1 MRQLHTFKPVY
12 DSASRI
18 LILGSFPS
26 ERSRREGF
34 YYGHPSN
41 RFWTVMSAVSG
52 RQKPET
58 AEEKKCMLQE
68 EKIALWDVIESCEIT
83 GSSDSSIKNVIV
95 NDIGS
100 VLRHS
105 RIKIIFANGGTAFR
119 LYRRYILPETG
130 IEIIRL
136 PSTSPANAGY
146 SVQRLIQ
153 AWSRIKTELEKNA

>member
-1 MRQLHTFKPVY
+1 MRQLHTFGPVY
-12 DSASRI
+12 DPSARI

-26 ERSRREGF
+26 ERSRKEGF

-41 RFWTVMSAVSG
+41 RFWAVLASILG

-58 AEEKKCMLQE
+58 VVEKRMLLEEG
-68 EKIALWDVIESCEIT
+68 IALWDVVKSCEIT

-100 VLRHS
+100 LLGRS
-105 RIKIIFANGGTAFR
+105 NIKTIFANGGTAFR
-119 LYRRYILPETG
+119 LYRKYIQPITWMD
-130 IEIIRL
+130 IIRL

-146 SVQRLIQ
+146 SLQRLIQ
-153 AWSRIKTELEKNA
+153 AWSLIKTELEKNA